1 MALPD
6 ASITAALTTEEQ
18 CIAYL
23 EELRW
28 PGGIACPNCGKQK
41 ISRFQAKGKSGKV
54 RQICQC
60 LDRECKYQ
68 FSATTGTIFHDSHL
82 ALSKWFEAMRLHVD
96 GEALSINQL
105 RFALDVQYKTAK
117 NVSDRIQQA
126 FSAGTI
132 ELDSATKRTDAPSRK
147 TAAAVRIKRAEKST
161 EAPTEIRQPKQRA
174 PVPPPVATGPTMI
187 RAHGSSA
194 IRTPKPDATPTVVDS
209 MLSVF
214 TSALNLSVKPPLAAV
229 KYMKKKILD

>member
-6 ASITAALTTEEQ
+6 PSITATLATEDD
-18 CIAYL
+18 CVAYL
-23 EELRW
+23 EQLRW
-28 PGGIACPNCGKQK
+28 PDGIACPNCGNQK

-82 ALSKWFEAMRLHVD
+82 ALSKWFEALRLHSD
-96 GEALSINQL
+96 PTAPIPINQL

-117 NVSDRIQQA
+117 NVADRIQQA
-126 FSAGTI
+126 LAAGTI
-132 ELDSATKRTDAPSRK
+132 ELDSTARIAEPERK
-147 TAAAVRIKRAEKST
+147 KAAAPISIER
-161 EAPTEIRQPKQRA
+161 PGKQRVPSA
-174 PVPPPVATGPTMI
+174 PK
-187 RAHGSSA
+187 R
-194 IRTPKPDATPTVVDS
+194 RTPSPRPAISPRPMPPGSQPTAMRAKEGEPPTVVDS

-214 TSALNLSVKPPLAAV
+214 TSAMNLGVKPPLAAV
-229 KYMKKKILD
+229 RFLRKKILD